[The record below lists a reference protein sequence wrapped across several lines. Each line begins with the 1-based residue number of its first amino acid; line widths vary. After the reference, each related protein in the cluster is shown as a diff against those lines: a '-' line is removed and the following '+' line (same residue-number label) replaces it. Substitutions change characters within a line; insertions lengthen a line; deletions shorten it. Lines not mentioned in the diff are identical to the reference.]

1 MDSFLNKLLP
11 KTKSSAP
18 QNNDFELILI
28 DPKEDICEAWQI
40 EFGKYS
46 DVTIINGYF
55 EQLPEYDCLVSAA
68 NSFGLMDGGIDLA
81 ITLFFG
87 DQLQKRVQKHI
98 LSEFYGEQPVGTSF
112 IIETKHPKFPF
123 LAHTPTMRVPMP
135 IWGTDNIYVAMAAT
149 LKAVAN
155 FNKMSEKKIKKVACC
170 ALGMGIGKV
179 PPKQGAKQMALAYH
193 NFKNVPKSLN
203 WKHAHQIQEGV
214 IYGGSYLE

>member
-1 MDSFLNKLLP
+1 MKSFLNKLLL
-11 KTKSSAP
+11 KAQSSTP

-28 DPKEDICEAWQI
+28 DPNALICEAWQM

-46 DVTIINGYF
+46 NITIINGYF
-55 EQLPEYDCLVSAA
+55 EQLAEYDCLVSAA

-81 ITLFFG
+81 ITNFFG
-87 DQLQKRVQKHI
+87 DQLQQRVQKHI

-112 IIETKHPKFPF
+112 IIETKHSQFPF

-135 IWGTDNIYVAMAAT
+135 IWGTDNIYVAMAAM

-155 FNKMSEKKIKKVACC
+155 FNKMSEIKIKKVACP

-179 PPKQGAKQMALAYH
+179 SPKQGAKQMALAYH